1 MASTQA
7 MCSSFKQELL
17 TGTHVLGTDTVR
29 IALYLDAATLGA
41 GTTTYQGTVG
51 TTRDTAQSEVT
62 ASGSYA
68 YGGSAVTFVAPGLT
82 GTTAWAGP
90 ASASTVSWT
99 TFTATGFSAALLFN
113 ASKSNKAIS
122 VHTFASQS
130 ITAGTFTITFP
141 TNGAGTAL
149 INLA

>member
-17 TGTHVLGTDTVR
+17 TGTHVIGTDVLK

-41 GTTTYQGTVG
+41 GTTAYSATNEVANSGTY
-51 TTRDTAQSEVT
+51 TA
-62 ASGSYA
+62 
-68 YGGSAVTFVAPGLT
+68 GGSTVTFQAPALS
-82 GTTAWAGP
+82 GTTAYTGP
-90 ASASTVSWT
+90 TSASTVSWT
-99 TFTATGFSAALLFN
+99 TFTATGFSAALIYN
-113 ASKSNKAIS
+113 SSKTNKAIS

-141 TNGAGTAL
+141 TNAAGTAIL
-149 INLA
+149 NIA

>member
-17 TGTHVLGTDTVR
+17 TGTHVIGTDVLK

-41 GTTTYQGTVG
+41 GTTVYSSTNEVANSGTY
-51 TTRDTAQSEVT
+51 TA
-62 ASGSYA
+62 
-68 YGGSAVTFVAPGLT
+68 GGSTVTFQAPALS
-82 GTTAWAGP
+82 GTTAYTGP
-90 ASASTVSWT
+90 TSASTVSWT
-99 TFTATGFSAALLFN
+99 TFTATGFSAALIYN
-113 ASKSNKAIS
+113 SSKTNKAIS

-141 TNGAGTAL
+141 TNAAGTAIL
-149 INLA
+149 NIA